1 MISFGNDYSQGAIP
15 EIMARLAATNLESTV
30 GYGEDDYCA
39 KARETLKKKLNR
51 PDADVYFLVGG
62 TQTNLITIAR
72 ALKPWQ
78 GVIAL
83 STGHISIHESGAI
96 EARGHKILDVGT
108 SPDGKLSIPL
118 IEKALRHLL
127 PPHTVEPKM
136 VYLSNPTEM
145 GTLYTKKELVAISEF
160 CKEKKYYLY
169 LDGARMAMAL
179 SSEKNDIAITD
190 YPALTDA
197 FYLGGTKCGALF
209 GEALVIV
216 NPDLKEGIG
225 HIIKQTGALFAKGR
239 LLGLQF
245 ETLFEN
251 GLYESYGAHANKTAK
266 KMKEGF
272 LKNGIALGYDSDTNQ
287 QFPVFSKALIAK
299 AEKKYVFELWEEL
312 DGERAIVRF
321 VTSWATKEQDVDELI
336 ADLKAWTGEANT

>member
-1 MISFGNDYSQGAIP
+1 
-15 EIMARLAATNLESTV
+15 
-30 GYGEDDYCA
+30 
-39 KARETLKKKLNR
+39 
-51 PDADVYFLVGG
+51 
-62 TQTNLITIAR
+62 
-72 ALKPWQ
+72 
-78 GVIAL
+78 
-83 STGHISIHESGAI
+83 
-96 EARGHKILDVGT
+96 
-108 SPDGKLSIPL
+108 
-118 IEKALRHLL
+118 
-127 PPHTVEPKM
+127 M
-136 VYLSNPTEM
+136 VYISNPTEM

-179 SSEKNDIAITD
+179 SSEKNDMAITD

-336 ADLKAWTGEANT
+336 ADLKAWTGAANT